1 MFTAFFCVLA
11 SATTFL
17 SHSKAEPL
25 AGGDGAF
32 PTDAAACDACFVSYT
47 KTSVNPTCLCMAR
60 ETGPAGY
67 GFFCA
72 QNLGASKY
80 IAEKK
85 GCQCLAQDMQNLG
98 ETTCNPIE
106 WSDKKI
112 YITGTRAYT
121 YIRWRA
127 LFFPYIHIRCV
138 TTALS
143 QIHMLALFYFSGR
156 LKR

>member
-1 MFTAFFCVLA
+1 MFLAVAFMSMMAV
-11 SATTFL
+11 ATETVSLSTDVPTFE
-17 SHSKAEPL
+17 SSE
-25 AGGDGAF
+25 
-32 PTDAAACDACFVSYT
+32 AACDACFVSYT

-80 IAEKK
+80 MAEKK

-106 WSDKKI
+106 
-112 YITGTRAYT
+112 
-121 YIRWRA
+121 
-127 LFFPYIHIRCV
+127 
-138 TTALS
+138 
-143 QIHMLALFYFSGR
+143 
-156 LKR
+156 